1 MVLLLTYKF
10 CCPLWSPLDDL
21 LNPPTTATAFPVNGQ
36 FLQMWMHMWELLY
49 GGVCLFHSNL
59 EHVTFSSSIHKYQPV
74 SMHPFFYWIFY

>member
-1 MVLLLTYKF
+1 MVLLLIYKF

-36 FLQMWMHMWELLY
+36 FLQMWMHMWELFY

-59 EHVTFSSSIHKYQPV
+59 EHVI
-74 SMHPFFYWIFY
+74 FFF